1 LYDLALTKVLA
12 NSGPFMQNSQVRYTI
27 TVSNQGGIN
36 ATNVVVTDRPE
47 TGLILTSMVPQSGVT
62 NNNNGTFTIAS
73 IPVGQSVSFEV
84 IYTISA
90 TFQGTSLTNEAEI
103 TQDDPF
109 DDVDSTPNNDVPTE
123 DDQDDVTIPV
133 QQTYDLALT
142 KVVTSAGPYSQSST
156 VTYTITVTNEGSLNA
171 AGIVVTDRPETGLSL
186 VSMVPQAGVTNNG
199 NGTFTIASLAQGAS
213 ISFVVNYQIGATF
226 QGTSLTNEAEITTDN
241 GDDVDSTPNND
252 VPTED
257 DQDDVTIPV
266 QQTYDLALTKVVTS
280 AGPYSQSSTVTY
292 TITVT
297 NEGSLN
303 AAGIVVTDRPEA
315 GLSLVSMVPQAG
327 VTNNGNGTFT
337 IASLAQGASISFVVN
352 YQIGA
357 TFQGT
362 SLTNEAEITTDNGDD
377 VDSTPN
383 NDVPTEDDQ
392 DDVTIPV
399 QQTYDLALTKVVT
412 SAGPYSQSS
421 TVTYTITVT
430 NEGSLNAAGIVV
442 TDRPEAGLSLVSM
455 VPQAGVTNNGDGT
468 FSIASLAQGASISFV
483 VNYQIGATFQ
493 GTSLTNE
500 AEITT
505 DNGDDVDST
514 PNNDVP
520 TEDDQD
526 DVTIPVQQTYDL
538 ALTKVVT
545 SAGPYSQS
553 STVTYTI
560 TVTNEGSL
568 NAAGIVVTDRPEAGL
583 SLVSMVPQAGVTN
596 NGNGTFTIASLA
608 QGASISFVVN
618 YQIGATFQG
627 TSLNNEAEITTDN
640 GDDVDSTPNNDVPTE
655 DDQDDV
661 TIPVQQTYDLA
672 LTKVVTSA
680 GPYSQR
686 QHRDLHDHG
695 DERGQPQRGRYCGN
709 RSSGNRFELGE
720 HGTAGRCDEQ
730 RQRHVHHRE
739 PGTRCEHQLC
749 SELPDRR
756 DVPGHEPEQRS
767 GDHHG

>member
-1 LYDLALTKVLA
+1 VNYQI
-12 NSGPFMQNSQVRYTI
+12 G
-27 TVSNQGGIN
+27 
-36 ATNVVVTDRPE
+36 
-47 TGLILTSMVPQSGVT
+47 
-62 NNNNGTFTIAS
+62 
-73 IPVGQSVSFEV
+73 
-84 IYTISA
+84 A
-90 TFQGTSLTNEAEI
+90 TFQGTSLNNEAEI
-103 TQDDPF
+103 TTDNG

-142 KVVTSAGPYSQSST
+142 KVVTSAGPYSQGST

-226 QGTSLTNEAEITTDN
+226 QGTSLN
-241 GDDVDSTPNND
+241 
-252 VPTED
+252 
-257 DQDDVTIPV
+257 
-266 QQTYDLALTKVVTS
+266 
-280 AGPYSQSSTVTY
+280 
-292 TITVT
+292 
-297 NEGSLN
+297 
-303 AAGIVVTDRPEA
+303 
-315 GLSLVSMVPQAG
+315 
-327 VTNNGNGTFT
+327 
-337 IASLAQGASISFVVN
+337 
-352 YQIGA
+352 
-357 TFQGT
+357 
-362 SLTNEAEITTDNGDD
+362 
-377 VDSTPN
+377 
-383 NDVPTEDDQ
+383 
-392 DDVTIPV
+392 
-399 QQTYDLALTKVVT
+399 
-412 SAGPYSQSS
+412 
-421 TVTYTITVT
+421 
-430 NEGSLNAAGIVV
+430 
-442 TDRPEAGLSLVSM
+442 
-455 VPQAGVTNNGDGT
+455 
-468 FSIASLAQGASISFV
+468 
-483 VNYQIGATFQ
+483 
-493 GTSLTNE
+493 NE

-627 TSLNNEAEITTDN
+627 TSLNE
-640 GDDVDSTPNNDVPTE
+640 
-655 DDQDDV
+655 
-661 TIPVQQTYDLA
+661 
-672 LTKVVTSA
+672 
-680 GPYSQR
+680 
-686 QHRDLHDHG
+686 
-695 DERGQPQRGRYCGN
+695 
-709 RSSGNRFELGE
+709 
-720 HGTAGRCDEQ
+720 
-730 RQRHVHHRE
+730 
-739 PGTRCEHQLC
+739 
-749 SELPDRR
+749 
-756 DVPGHEPEQRS
+756 RS